1 MDFKKIKSLEAALK
15 VKGLTMAIIAAMFA
29 NVPEEDRQEQILAY
43 ALNKGEDVIN
53 GDEKLDWTNTDQP
66 KYWIWWDIVKKASGG
81 FGLSLNDVNYDN
93 TNANVRAHLCLTIS
107 DTDLANTQKI
117 TIKTCTSSGV
127 ISLPAPKVRAMA
139 SARSIS
145 TS

>member
-81 FGLSLNDVNYDN
+81 FGLSLSDVRYAY
-93 TNANVRAHLCLTIS
+93 TNAHVGARRHYASREKALHC
-107 DTDLANTQKI
+107 AKI
-117 TIKTCTSSGV
+117 FKKHYEQEFFSK
-127 ISLPAPKVRAMA
+127 KVK
-139 SARSIS
+139 
-145 TS
+145 